1 MNIYHL
7 NIAEARTR
15 PIKLSHFK
23 VRALAKANFIILFF
37 SLKPNLIVENL
48 ENPYRRKKKC
58 INFLLDMFR
67 GVNFENSCLDLFVPI
82 SSFYGNMESGH

>member
-1 MNIYHL
+1 MVLNILNHNKYIYDP

-15 PIKLSHFK
+15 PIKLSHF
-23 VRALAKANFIILFF
+23 F
-37 SLKPNLIVENL
+37 SLKPNLIVKSIQKE
-48 ENPYRRKKKC
+48 KKC
-58 INFLLDMFR
+58 INFLLNMFR